1 MPSAR
6 VKSIEIISPVEDKFT
21 SILIIVENFDI
32 VIKYIPW
39 HIMWI
44 ETISP

>member
-6 VKSIEIISPVEDKFT
+6 VKGIKIISPVEDKFT
-21 SILIIVENFDI
+21 SILIIVENFDV

-39 HIMWI
+39 HIMWV
-44 ETISP
+44 EAISP